1 MTKIDKIYYYFL
13 SLYDHCDIMLNRG
26 WVEPSTEEFWI
37 SLTILILI
45 LAANIPMLL
54 STWQNGLTFLDNILV
69 LDCINRLSVIKYYLT
84 SEQI

>member
-1 MTKIDKIYYYFL
+1 
-13 SLYDHCDIMLNRG
+13 MLNRG